1 MRALPYATAGALAL
15 ALALAACGQKPEATP
30 PATDAVPIATPEA
43 PKADGMT
50 PDEMAKMDMG
60 AATTAKGAGV
70 VSAIDKTAGTIT
82 LDHGPIAEA
91 KWPAMTMAFKAT
103 PPSLLDTVKVGDKVA
118 FDLKLVEGG
127 GEVTAI
133 QKQ

>member
-70 VSAIDKTAGTIT
+70 VTAIDKTAGTIT

-91 KWPAMTMAFKAT
+91 KWPAMTMAFKTA
-103 PPSLLDTVKVGDKVA
+103 PDLVQSVKPGDKVA
-118 FDLKLVEGG
+118 FDLTLKDGS
-127 GEVTAI
+127 GEITAI
-133 QKQ
+133 TKQ